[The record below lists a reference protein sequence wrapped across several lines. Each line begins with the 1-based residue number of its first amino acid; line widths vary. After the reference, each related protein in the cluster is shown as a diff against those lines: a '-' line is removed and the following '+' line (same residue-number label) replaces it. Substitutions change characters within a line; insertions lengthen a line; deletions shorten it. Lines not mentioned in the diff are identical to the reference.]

1 MSKIIESKLL
11 IYVEA
16 EENSSKFWR
25 GDVYEDGTV
34 HCEWGRVGNTNP
46 QSKTFSGGQSYL
58 NKKVAEKKKKGYV
71 EAKTI
76 SENTTKVVSNVH
88 SIAKA
93 QIQVDNPVAQ
103 KLIDR
108 LVAANVHQ
116 ITANSQIS
124 FNENSG
130 VFQTPLGVVTQEGIS
145 EANQILSEING
156 IIGQAGSPK
165 FYNTVNQYLRIVPQN
180 VGRTVK
186 GFIDLNFSS
195 TEGIKKQL
203 DLLQSLEVSFQTLS
217 QSTDSKKNAEEVLE
231 KVFDVGV
238 RVLDQDSE
246 YERLRKNFYDTKKSM
261 HNYDKVHV
269 KNIYEVD
276 LREMSKNFDKDKVGN
291 HKEFYHGT
299 SIANCLSILKSG
311 LKVSPPSTAAIAGKL
326 FGNGVYGA
334 DCSSKSLG
342 YSLGRWGQGASRDG
356 AWLFICDFAMGR
368 AYEPTSYG
376 IRGIPQGYDSCVAL
390 ARKTGLHN
398 NEFIVYKNHQVKIKY
413 LIECSA

>member
-1 MSKIIESKLL
+1 MSKISESVTL
-11 IYVEA
+11 IFVEA
-16 EENSSKFWR
+16 DANSNKVWKA
-25 GDVYEDGTV
+25 DLYEDGNV
-34 HCEWGRVGNTNP
+34 YCEWGRVGASNH
-46 QSKTFSGGQSYL
+46 QSKTFSGGKSYL

-145 EANQILSEING
+145 EANKILGNING
-156 IIGQAGSPK
+156 LLGQAGSPK
-165 FYNTVNQYLRIVPQN
+165 FYNTVNEYLRIVPQS

-186 GFIDLNFSS
+186 GFIDQNFSS
-195 TEGIKKQL
+195 AEGIKRQL

-217 QSTDSKKNAEEVLE
+217 QKPDATPQEVLE
-231 KVFDVGV
+231 KVFDVGIA
-238 RVLDQDSE
+238 VLDQNQE
-246 YERLRKNFYDTKKSM
+246 FERLKKKFYETKKSM
-261 HNYDKVHV
+261 HNYDNVHV

-276 LREMSKNFDKDKVGN
+276 IREMSKNFDKDKVGN

-356 AWLFICDFAMGR
+356 AWLFICDFAMGK